1 MNGAPA
7 LKAPWW
13 LPGGNAQTIWSAL
26 YAQAP
31 DERTLPW
38 RRDRWTTPDG
48 DFIDVD
54 GVEPL
59 PDASTSAQPML
70 VLFHGLEGS
79 SASPYARAFARL
91 ALDRGWRYA
100 VPHFRGC
107 SGEINWA
114 PRAYHS
120 GDHEEIGWVL
130 ERLKA
135 VAPTQPL
142 VAVGISLGGNA
153 LMRWAQEAGH
163 TAAKTVAGVVSVS
176 SPLDLAASGAAI
188 DWGFNRWVYARMFL
202 QTMRRKAEQKWRQF
216 PGLFELERVRRAT
229 TLYEFDDVFTGPLH
243 GFAGTCDYWRR
254 AAAKPRMREIRVPAL
269 ALNALNDPFIPA
281 SSLPRASD
289 VGDHVTLWQPSQGG
303 HVGFCTSGPGASFP
317 GHVMAMPERVCA
329 WLAQAM
335 GNAGAMR
342 G

>member
-1 MNGAPA
+1 MDGDPA

-26 YAQAP
+26 YAHAP
-31 DERTLPW
+31 AAGTLPW
-38 RRDRWTTPDG
+38 RRERWTTPDG

-54 GVEPL
+54 RVEAP
-59 PDASTSAQPML
+59 AAGGSAQPLL

-79 SASPYARAFARL
+79 STSPYARAFAQL

-107 SGEINWA
+107 SGEINWT

-130 ERLKA
+130 DRLKA
-135 VAPTQPL
+135 AHPTQPL

-163 TAAKTVAGVVSVS
+163 TAAQRVAGVVSVS

-188 DWGFNRWVYARMFL
+188 DLGFNRWVYARMFL
-202 QTMRRKAEQKWRQF
+202 QTMRRKAELKWRQF
-216 PGLFELERVRRAT
+216 PGLFDLERVRRAT

-243 GFAGTCDYWRR
+243 GFAGTRDYWHR
-254 AAAKPRMREIRVPAL
+254 AAAKPRMRDIRIPAL
-269 ALNALNDPFIPA
+269 ALNALNDPFVPA
-281 SSLPRASD
+281 YSLPRATE
-289 VGDHVTLWQPSQGG
+289 VGPHVTLWQPAEGG
-303 HVGFCTSGPGASFP
+303 HVGFCSSEAGGFP
-317 GHVMAMPERVCA
+317 GQVMAMPERVCA

-335 GNAGAMR
+335 GREGGAH

>member
-1 MNGAPA
+1 MDGDVA

-26 YAQAP
+26 YARAP
-31 DERTLPW
+31 AAAMLPW
-38 RRDRWTTPDG
+38 RRQRWTTPDD
-48 DFIDVD
+48 DFMDVD
-54 GVEPL
+54 RVGALTAADQPL
-59 PDASTSAQPML
+59 L

-91 ALDRGWRYA
+91 ALDRGWQCA

-120 GDHEEIGWVL
+120 GDHEEIAWVL

-135 VAPTQPL
+135 EAPTRRM

-163 TAAKTVAGVVSVS
+163 TAARTVAGVVSVS
-176 SPLDLAASGAAI
+176 SPLDLAASGSAI
-188 DWGFNRWVYARMFL
+188 DRGFNRWIYARMFL
-202 QTMRRKAEQKWRQF
+202 KTMRRKAEQKWRQF
-216 PGLFELERVRRAT
+216 PGLFDLERVRRAT

-243 GFAGTCDYWRR
+243 GFAGTCDYWHR
-254 AAAKPRMREIRVPAL
+254 AAAKPRMSDIRVPAL
-269 ALNALNDPFIPA
+269 ALNALNDPFVPA
-281 SSLPRASD
+281 FSLPLSTE
-289 VGDHVTLWQPSQGG
+289 VGSHVTLWQPSEGG
-303 HVGFCTSGPGASFP
+303 HVGFCTSGAEGFP

-335 GNAGAMR
+335 GQEGR
-342 G
+342 WHG